1 MKNDDNALCLHVAM
15 ETEKCHSLLKVTP
28 RIHDQVKAL
37 AAKLNWQPIDVA
49 STLISY
55 ALDHVEISDK
65 IVPTSGN
72 DACGREI
79 DSDLV
84 DAVADEVITRLNLTG
99 GHDTI
104 DHTD

>member
-1 MKNDDNALCLHVAM
+1 MRNDDNALCLHVAL

-55 ALDHVEISDK
+55 ALDHVEISGK
-65 IVPTSGN
+65 IAPTSGN
-72 DACGREI
+72 DTCGRAI
-79 DSDLV
+79 DSALV
-84 DAVADEVITRLNLTG
+84 DAVADEVMARLSLDG
-99 GHDTI
+99 GQDAI
-104 DHTD
+104 DPAD